1 MSEWD
6 NIEGLQQWTDK
17 LGELLDAAKEA
28 ARSPDIEVRLEAS
41 DRLAGFIVNS
51 RPNDDAI
58 KALDA
63 LAAKASQDLMLA
75 TIEERLRE
83 IAGRTAEWHQ
93 LAKQFREQAE
103 TAGMRAAEIRLEKTR
118 KAALSLTES
127 MHLLQDLRSSL
138 SDSEDPEF
146 VRNLARAVETLKKL
160 RSQIEWGGKT

>member
-28 ARSPDIEVRLEAS
+28 VRNPDIETRLAVS
-41 DRLAGFIVNS
+41 DRLAEFIVNS
-51 RPNDDAI
+51 RPNDAVI
-58 KALDA
+58 KALDE

-93 LAKQFREQAE
+93 IAKQFREQAE
-103 TAGMRAAEIRLEKTR
+103 KAGMRAAEIRLEKAHR
-118 KAALSLTES
+118 VAQSLTES
-127 MHLLQDLRSSL
+127 VHLLQDLRGSL
-138 SDSEDPEF
+138 SNTEEPELAK
-146 VRNLARAVETLKKL
+146 NLVKAVETLQKL
-160 RSQIEWGGKT
+160 RSQIERGG

>member
-6 NIEGLQQWTDK
+6 NIEGLQQWSDK
-17 LGELLDAAKEA
+17 LGELLEA
-28 ARSPDIEVRLEAS
+28 AREAAHSPDIETRLAAS

-51 RPNDDAI
+51 RPNDAAI
-58 KALDA
+58 KALDG
-63 LAAKASQDLMLA
+63 LAARASQDLMLA
-75 TIEERLRE
+75 SIEERLKE

-118 KAALSLTES
+118 KVALSLTES
-127 MHLLQDLRSSL
+127 VNLLQDLRSSL
-138 SDSEDPEF
+138 SGTEDPEF

-160 RSQIEWGGKT
+160 RSRIERGGA